1 MGFHRHVAATGFA
14 SEVADREPSDELE
27 MLEDFPPLGL
37 DEISKY
43 RKKHDCEYESPML
56 EGDRQSVNLRISGKR
71 TLFKRAS
78 EDLFVQRVVVD
89 PEVVVEH
96 RAPVR

>member
-1 MGFHRHVAATGFA
+1 MAGGEASAHEIAGLGEFFAMGFHRHVAAAGFA

-43 RKKHDCEYESPML
+43 RKKHGCGYESPML

-71 TLFKRAS
+71 TL
-78 EDLFVQRVVVD
+78 
-89 PEVVVEH
+89 
-96 RAPVR
+96 